1 MKKLIILL
9 GFILLSSNI
18 CAFAQ
23 DENIDETPSKCK
35 STINKIK
42 VKHYA
47 NKFVKAKITKKNE
60 KAGDALQKL
69 FEYGGRDT
77 NIMLYKPCPCRKEV
91 KINGKSVNAEG
102 KYCVTLKYKYND
114 KDYETGRC
122 QKVKK

>member
-47 NKFVKAKITKKNE
+47 NKFVKAKITNCFHT
-60 KAGDALQKL
+60 LQRTL
-69 FEYGGRDT
+69 TGG
-77 NIMLYKPCPCRKEV
+77 
-91 KINGKSVNAEG
+91 S
-102 KYCVTLKYKYND
+102 
-114 KDYETGRC
+114 
-122 QKVKK
+122 